1 MRPTSPYEDI
11 GGLSEVADLV
21 GRTKQTVRNW
31 ITRGNLDTPEPLIML
46 AATPVWDLAKWRQWA
61 KGHAHLV
68 DWNKCCY
75 ELHQW
80 GKTHPH
86 RVKGD

>member
-21 GRTKQTVRNW
+21 GRPKQVVRNW
-31 ITRGNLDTPEPLIML
+31 ITRGNLNTPEPLVML

-61 KGHAHLV
+61 KSHAHLV
-68 DWNKCCY
+68 LWTNADP
-75 ELHQW
+75 ELTRW
-80 GKTHPH
+80 AKAHPH
-86 RVKGD
+86 RVQGG